1 MMRERRKR
9 IHPIANLTI
18 ADALLAKE
26 IEATKNGVLDYQR
39 SISREGLTRAAPSRR
54 PWEHRSDMVESNSKL
69 ENTQLIGNS
78 GGQEHVSDAICEASS
93 GKESNGVCSPTKASK
108 TVTSDN
114 KYVASRNRMK
124 NDYFDVA
131 VDEMMFAVN
140 EYQLNID
147 ISHAGKCTSTSSIEI
162 RPYWQKRNFRQ

>member
-1 MMRERRKR
+1 MRERRKR

-39 SISREGLTRAAPSRR
+39 SISWKNPNAADSRKKVR
-54 PWEHRSDMVESNSKL
+54 EHRSDLTESNLKF
-69 ENTQLIGNS
+69 ENTQFIEHS
-78 GGQEHVSDAICEASS
+78 GDQELVSDAVSEASS
-93 GKESNGVCSPTKASK
+93 VKESNKDSSSK
-108 TVTSDN
+108 KRAAKIIESDN

-147 ISHAGKCTSTSSIEI
+147 ISHAGKSASKQSAIM
-162 RPYWQKRNFRQ
+162 QFN